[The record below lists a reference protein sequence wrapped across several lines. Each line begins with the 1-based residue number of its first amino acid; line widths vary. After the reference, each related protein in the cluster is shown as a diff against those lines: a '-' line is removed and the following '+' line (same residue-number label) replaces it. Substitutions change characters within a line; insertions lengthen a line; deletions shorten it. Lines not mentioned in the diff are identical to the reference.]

1 MSIILL
7 RHWIGPVGEVA
18 EVNLAT
24 EPGRPCPG
32 CPDDCI
38 VQADREEQLVLLGAF
53 ALQRRLSLVLD
64 PGAID

>member
-1 MSIILL
+1 MIRL
-7 RHWIGPVGEVA
+7 WIGPVGEVA
-18 EVNLAT
+18 EVDLAT
-24 EPGRPCPG
+24 EPGRPCLAR
-32 CPDDCI
+32 PDDCI